1 LEITTQMIKEL
12 REQSGAGI
20 MDCRGVLV
28 ETEGDMDKALGILRE
43 KGLLK
48 AKKKSDRA
56 TGQGLV
62 EAYVHTAGR
71 LAAMV
76 EVNCETDFVA
86 RTDVF
91 RDLAHSLAMQV
102 AALSPKYVSEE
113 EMPADETAAA
123 NEACL
128 LLQPYIKDPARTV
141 NDLIVEAIA
150 KTGENIKVRRFVRFE
165 LGC

>member
-12 REQSGAGI
+12 RERSGAGI
-20 MDCRGVLV
+20 MECRSVLV
-28 ETEGDMDKALGILRE
+28 ETGGDMEKAEAVLRE

-48 AKKKSDRA
+48 AQKKAERT

-91 RDLAHSLAMQV
+91 KDLAHSLAMQV

-113 EMPADETAAA
+113 EIPDDESS
-123 NEACL
+123 EAQEVCL
-128 LLQPYIKDPARTV
+128 LHQPYIKDPTRTV
-141 NDLIVEAIA
+141 NDIVVEAIA

>member
-1 LEITTQMIKEL
+1 LDITTQMIKEL
-12 REQSGAGI
+12 RERSGAGV
-20 MDCRGVLV
+20 MECRGILV
-28 ETEGDMDKALGILRE
+28 ETSGDIEKALKVLQE

-48 AKKKSDRA
+48 AQKKAERA
-56 TGQGLV
+56 TGQGIV

-76 EVNCETDFVA
+76 EVNCETAFVA

-91 RDLAHSLAMQV
+91 KDLAHSLAMQV
-102 AALSPKYVSEE
+102 AALSPKYVSGEE
-113 EMPADETAAA
+113 IPADETADPK
-123 NEACL
+123 EVCL

-141 NDLIVEAIA
+141 NDIVVDAIA
-150 KTGENIKVRRFVRFE
+150 KTGENIRVRRFVRFE

>member
-12 REQSGAGI
+12 RERSGAGV
-20 MDCRGVLV
+20 MECRTILV
-28 ETEGDMDKALGILRE
+28 DTGGDLEKALEALRQ

-48 AKKKSDRA
+48 AQKKAERA

-91 RDLAHSLAMQV
+91 KDLAHSLAMQV
-102 AALSPKYVSEE
+102 AALSPKYVSKG
-113 EMPADETAAA
+113 EMPADETA
-123 NEACL
+123 EPGEVCL
-128 LLQPYIKDPARTV
+128 LLQPYIKDPARTI
-141 NDLIVEAIA
+141 NDIVVEAIA
-150 KTGENIKVRRFVRFE
+150 KTGENIRVRRFVRFE